1 MRFAALNKEE
11 AAARSERS
19 ARSEAAEGKTTTR
32 EAQVQ

>member
-11 AAARSERS
+11 AARSERP